1 MPRVLAVGS
10 WNLNRGAGCG
20 DAESSSNRTESDLVP
35 ESDSGSMN
43 RDRGTAYRSLFP
55 ATMTQ
60 LACDGRGVVAAGSPR
75 QQAHVLLARIC
86 SARADAGLHAVLL
99 GGGLV
104 PVCGWAESWNGRLPT
119 VCQICSQAA
128 GTPV

>member
-43 RDRGTAYRSLFP
+43 RDRGTAYRSPFP
-55 ATMTQ
+55 ATM
-60 LACDGRGVVAAGSPR
+60 GVLWVTLLKVKEEER
-75 QQAHVLLARIC
+75 KDVFHVK
-86 SARADAGLHAVLL
+86 VK
-99 GGGLV
+99 
-104 PVCGWAESWNGRLPT
+104 
-119 VCQICSQAA
+119 
-128 GTPV
+128 